1 MLVLKGSEAAAR
13 IKKEVQEMVEG
24 LGGHVPTAAIVR
36 VGERPDDLS
45 YERNVMKKIASFGME
60 ARSFAFPE
68 SISEVEF
75 QAEFQKI
82 NDDPSIDGILLF
94 CPLPRHMNGRTF
106 EELIRPEKDLDGI
119 SPVNRARIFAGEK
132 DGFAPCTAEAVIEI
146 LKTYQIPMEGK
157 RAVVVGRSMVVGR
170 PLSMLFLKEN
180 ATVTVC
186 HTKTADLKAVC
197 RDADILVAAAGKA
210 GMISG
215 EFVKPGAV
223 VADVGINV
231 DENGALK
238 GDVEWDGL
246 EAAAAAATPVPG
258 GVGSVT
264 TAVLASSGGGGPAE
278 IWSGAG
284 AKLSRLDKNLLE
296 MAYWLQVI
304 YFQEVFYVGNSGG
317 ADLGGA
323 HEPSG
328 RL

>member
-68 SISEVEF
+68 SISEGEF

-197 RDADILVAAAGKA
+197 READILVAAAGKA

-246 EAAAAAATPVPG
+246 KPQRPPPHRC
-258 GVGSVT
+258 
-264 TAVLASSGGGGPAE
+264 L
-278 IWSGAG
+278 GAW
-284 AKLSRLDKNLLE
+284 AL
-296 MAYWLQVI
+296 
-304 YFQEVFYVGNSGG
+304 
-317 ADLGGA
+317 
-323 HEPSG
+323 
-328 RL
+328 

>member
-68 SISEVEF
+68 SIREGEF

-197 RDADILVAAAGKA
+197 READILVSAVGRV
-210 GMISG
+210 GLVTPDM
-215 EFVKPGAV
+215 VKEGAV
-223 VADVGINV
+223 VIDVAMNRNEAGK
-231 DENGALK
+231 LC
-238 GDVEWDGL
+238 GDVDF
-246 EAAAAAATPVPG
+246 AAVEPKASYITPVPG
-258 GVGSVT
+258 GVGPMT
-264 TAVLASSGGGGPAE
+264 RAMLMQNILTAAE
-278 IWSGAG
+278 
-284 AKLSRLDKNLLE
+284 
-296 MAYWLQVI
+296 
-304 YFQEVFYVGNSGG
+304 
-317 ADLGGA
+317 A
-323 HEPSG
+323 H
-328 RL
+328 LK

>member
-68 SISEVEF
+68 SIRKGEF

-197 RDADILVAAAGKA
+197 READILVAAAGKA

-246 EAAAAAATPVPG
+246 EAAAAAAATPVPG

-264 TAVLASSGGGGPAE
+264 TAVLCRHLAE
-278 IWSGAG
+278 AAMRKYGAEQ
-284 AKLSRLDKNLLE
+284 AQN
-296 MAYWLQVI
+296 
-304 YFQEVFYVGNSGG
+304 
-317 ADLGGA
+317 
-323 HEPSG
+323 
-328 RL
+328 

>member
-68 SISEVEF
+68 SISEGEF

-170 PLSMLFLKEN
+170 PLSMLFLDEN

-186 HTKTADLKAVC
+186 HSRTEELAKIASK
-197 RDADILVAAAGKA
+197 ADIFVSGIGRPRYFGKEYVSQNTTV
-210 GMISG
+210 I
-215 EFVKPGAV
+215 
-223 VADVGINV
+223 DVGINFAEDGSMCGDMKYDEIV
-231 DENGALK
+231 DIVPAI
-238 GDVEWDGL
+238 
-246 EAAAAAATPVPG
+246 TPVPG
-258 GVGSVT
+258 GIGTVT
-264 TAVLASSGGGGPAE
+264 SSILLLHLIESAE
-278 IWSGAG
+278 
-284 AKLSRLDKNLLE
+284 LS
-296 MAYWLQVI
+296 I
-304 YFQEVFYVGNSGG
+304 
-317 ADLGGA
+317 
-323 HEPSG
+323 
-328 RL
+328 

>member
-1 MLVLKGSEAAAR
+1 MRVLKGSEAAAR

-68 SISEVEF
+68 SISEGEF
-75 QAEFQKI
+75 QTEFQKI

-132 DGFAPCTAEAVIEI
+132 DGLAPCTAEAVIEI

-238 GDVEWDGL
+238 GDVEWGGL

-264 TAVLASSGGGGPAE
+264 TAVLCRHLAE
-278 IWSGAG
+278 AALRKYGAEQ
-284 AKLSRLDKNLLE
+284 AQN
-296 MAYWLQVI
+296 
-304 YFQEVFYVGNSGG
+304 
-317 ADLGGA
+317 
-323 HEPSG
+323 
-328 RL
+328 